1 MPLCTKNEEIRVGIT
16 NIFEEICQNL
26 AQNLKR
32 TEEISHMY
40 VLVNLIF
47 TDIMSS
53 NITVYSRGNTMLNN
67 MNTQY
72 IHEETLYPINICK
85 CTGLTILLTKIQ
97 PFLLFYDS
105 LPASRHRKRYY
116 FPGLML
122 NVSPNWNT
130 LNRKKWDIN
139 MICKN

>member
-1 MPLCTKNEEIRVGIT
+1 MRRIEEIRGGIT

-47 TDIMSS
+47 TDLMSS

-105 LPASRHRKRYY
+105 LPASRHRKGIT
-116 FPGLML
+116 FQA
-122 NVSPNWNT
+122 
-130 LNRKKWDIN
+130 
-139 MICKN
+139 